1 MDRIGLITL
10 QAEVTD
16 DVRAATE
23 AATLAGQRLAQGGDS
38 GLESCAYQ
46 LARTFNIIEQMGLR
60 IAKAFENHIDDERGW
75 HAELIHRLSITVPGV
90 RPALCETEII
100 PALRDLRGFR
110 HVVADAYDLAASRPF
125 DDFDVNAVGTLNFL
139 EATRQACPEST
150 FVHMSTNKVY
160 GDALN
165 EIALAELD
173 KRWDAADSAYRDGIR
188 ETFRID
194 QARRRSRRT

>member
-23 AATLAGQRLAQGGDS
+23 AATLAGQRLAQGDDS

-90 RPALCETEII
+90 RPALYEPEII
-100 PALRDLRGFR
+100 PALRELRGFR
-110 HVVADAYDLAASRPF
+110 HFVAHAYDLQLETDRVSIVVRHAH
-125 DDFDVNAVGTLNFL
+125 
-139 EATRQACPEST
+139 EATRGCRGWWKNSGSSLLSVA
-150 FVHMSTNKVY
+150 
-160 GDALN
+160 G
-165 EIALAELD
+165 
-173 KRWDAADSAYRDGIR
+173 
-188 ETFRID
+188 
-194 QARRRSRRT
+194 

>member
-60 IAKAFENHIDDERGW
+60 IAKAFENHIADERGW
-75 HAELIHRLSITVPGV
+75 HAELIHRLSLTVPGV
-90 RPALCETEII
+90 RPALYEPEII

-110 HVVADAYDLAASRPF
+110 HVVAHAYDLQLETDRVSIVVRHAH
-125 DDFDVNAVGTLNFL
+125 
-139 EATRQACPEST
+139 EATRRLPGLVEKFFRT
-150 FVHMSTNKVY
+150 VT
-160 GDALN
+160 
-165 EIALAELD
+165 AEM
-173 KRWDAADSAYRDGIR
+173 AD
-188 ETFRID
+188 
-194 QARRRSRRT
+194 Q